1 VTEKSQVLA
10 VSCIGAVVG
19 AAAAYIFFTS
29 HGRQLR
35 ASFEPALED
44 WARELNHLRGTVT
57 KAAGVAGEGWKL
69 LNEALGET
77 AESAA
82 RFHNPHQ
89 TSPF

>member
-1 VTEKSQVLA
+1 VTEKSETLIVT
-10 VSCIGAVVG
+10 CIGAVAG
-19 AAAAYIFFTS
+19 AAAAYIFFTRQ
-29 HGRQLR
+29 GRHLR

-44 WARELNHLRGTVT
+44 LARELDSFRGTIA

-69 LNEALGET
+69 LNEAMGE
-77 AESAA
+77 ANDSAA